1 MGIVATQLHP
11 LFAARLEGVDMRRP
25 GDATLAN
32 ELVAMMDRYAV
43 CAVGHDQAPTN
54 EEQIAF
60 SALLGPMDR
69 GRAPKIAGTG
79 IRVPHNEM
87 VDQSN
92 LDQDGNIY
100 AEGDRRLLF
109 KRANRLWH
117 TDMSFRQVRAT
128 YSLLSAHVLPPTGGN
143 TEFIDMRAVYE
154 ALPEKTKAGLEGLT
168 AEHSYWYS
176 RKLGGGPDPTDEERA
191 GRPPAYHPVV
201 HVCPRTGRKSLY
213 IASHVS
219 GIVGWE
225 RGRRAQPRRRADG
238 FRDAAALR
246 LQPRMAAR
254 RRGHLGQ
261 PRHPAPRHAV
271 RRYPATGATCAAPP
285 AASSRCIRG
294 PDSIHQLSET
304 ALVPAIR
311 PNTALRVW
319 PVNDG

>member
-25 GDATLAN
+25 GDAALVR
-32 ELVAMMDRYAV
+32 ELVSMMDRYAV
-43 CAVGHDQAPTN
+43 CAVGHDQAPSN

-154 ALPEKTKAGLEGLT
+154 ALPEKTKERLEGLT

-191 GRPPAYHPVV
+191 GRPPAHHPVV

-219 GIVGWE
+219 GIVGWNE
-225 RGRRAQPRRRADG
+225 ADARTMIDELMDFATQPRFIYSHEWRLGDVVIWDNLATLHRATPFDDTSYRRDM
-238 FRDAAALR
+238 RR
-246 LQPRMAAR
+246 TTCREQPV
-254 RRGHLGQ
+254 H
-261 PRHPAPRHAV
+261 
-271 RRYPATGATCAAPP
+271 
-285 AASSRCIRG
+285 S
-294 PDSIHQLSET
+294 
-304 ALVPAIR
+304 
-311 PNTALRVW
+311 
-319 PVNDG
+319 